1 MRMDGTKIFDG
12 ACRREG
18 LGEGIVRIESARAER
33 AVLLRN
39 DMRNIVSV
47 DPGHRGA
54 GFDRKRGR
62 IEGEIG
68 DLYLGIG
75 GK

>member
-1 MRMDGTKIFDG
+1 
-12 ACRREG
+12 
-18 LGEGIVRIESARAER
+18 
-33 AVLLRN
+33 
-39 DMRNIVSV
+39 MRNIVSV